1 MNSTSTAVAV
11 MQSNRNDTKPKGCRK
26 EGRDL
31 RPGSAQA
38 LRRGCQCST
47 VANGLTP
54 DMAVMSGKCP
64 LHRGLTEWPVK
75 PKSASG

>member
-1 MNSTSTAVAV
+1 MNSTSTAVAA
-11 MQSNRNDTKPKGCRK
+11 TKPKGCRK

-54 DMAVMSGKCP
+54 DMAVMSEKCP

-75 PKSASG
+75 PAGETQ